1 MTAQEARSAIRRG
14 EWRLPTAG
22 LAPAHAQANL
32 VMLPREHAYDFLLFC
47 QRNPRPCPLLE
58 VTDPGAYEPDC
69 ARGGDLRTD
78 LPRYRL
84 FRDGAIAA
92 ELDDLLSVF
101 REDLVSFLIGC
112 SFSFEAALLDEGLEV
127 RHISEGRNV
136 PMYRTCRSTIPA
148 GPFGG
153 PLVVSM
159 RPFPPA
165 QVASAI
171 AITARVPRVHGAPMH
186 VGDPAALGIADLAR
200 PDYGEA
206 VTVRAG
212 EVPLFWACGVTPQ
225 AALVGAR
232 LPFALTQAPGYMLVT
247 DIPCGGPF
255 PGEMI

>member
-14 EWRLPTAG
+14 EWRRPTAG
-22 LAPAHAQANL
+22 LAPANAQANL

-47 QRNPRPCPLLE
+47 QRNPRPCPLLG
-58 VTDPGAYEPDC
+58 VTDPGAYEPAC

-101 REDLVSFLIGC
+101 RDDLVSFLIGC
-112 SFSFEAALLDEGLEV
+112 SFSFEAALLDEGFEV
-127 RHISEGRNV
+127 RHLTEGRNV
-136 PMYRTCRSTIPA
+136 PMYRTCRSTVPS

-165 QVASAI
+165 QVASAMLE
-171 AITARVPRVHGAPMH
+171 ASTAVLPA
-186 VGDPAALGIADLAR
+186 PAADRGSLVDRRIICICLHFTRKSAYAGN
-200 PDYGEA
+200 
-206 VTVRAG
+206 VR
-212 EVPLFWACGVTPQ
+212 Q
-225 AALVGAR
+225 
-232 LPFALTQAPGYMLVT
+232 
-247 DIPCGGPF
+247 GPNTKR
-255 PGEMI
+255 